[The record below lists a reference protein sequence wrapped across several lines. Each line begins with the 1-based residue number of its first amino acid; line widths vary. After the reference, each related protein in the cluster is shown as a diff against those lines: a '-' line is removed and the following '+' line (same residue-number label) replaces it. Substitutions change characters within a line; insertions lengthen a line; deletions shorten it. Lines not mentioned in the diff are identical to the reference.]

1 MGIINKKIKMNS
13 KQKLNI
19 NIIHKNPCNNFESK
33 QFSNTLNKE
42 IINIYNLQKGSN
54 SNLLIEF
61 ENKEYAIYK
70 PGIGERPLYDFP
82 SGNLY
87 KREYASYIFSLILGW
102 PNIPPT
108 FIVDINPF
116 GHGSIQKII
125 FNKGL
130 NYFDLLND
138 KTNDFFKF
146 SIFDFLINNADRK
159 GGHCILDEENKLWS
173 IDHGVTFH
181 EIFKVRTVMFDVWEK
196 IIPEKIIKEIT
207 KFKSKFNED
216 KNIQNLF
223 KELLSKNEIKAII
236 ERLDLILEI
245 KKLPSINQN
254 DNIPWPLI

>member
-19 NIIHKNPCNNFESK
+19 NIIHENPCNNFESK
-33 QFSNTLNKE
+33 HFLNTLNKE

-196 IIPEKIIKEIT
+196 TISEKIIKEIT

>member
-33 QFSNTLNKE
+33 QFLNTLNKE

-61 ENKEYAIYK
+61 GNKEYAIYK

-196 IIPEKIIKEIT
+196 TISEKIIKEIT

>member
-19 NIIHKNPCNNFESK
+19 NIIHENPCNNFESK
-33 QFSNTLNKE
+33 HFLNTLNKE

-61 ENKEYAIYK
+61 ENK
-70 PGIGERPLYDFP
+70 
-82 SGNLY
+82 
-87 KREYASYIFSLILGW
+87 EYASYIFSLILGW

-196 IIPEKIIKEIT
+196 TISEKIIKEIT

>member
-1 MGIINKKIKMNS
+1 MGIINKKTKMNS

-19 NIIHKNPCNNFESK
+19 TIVHEDPFNYFEAK
-33 QFSNTLNKE
+33 KFLYTLNKK
-42 IINIYNLQKGSN
+42 ITNIYNLQKGTN
-54 SNLLIEF
+54 SNLLLEF
-61 ENKEYAIYK
+61 ENEEYAIYK
-70 PGIGERPLYDFP
+70 PEIGERPLFDFP
-82 SGNLY
+82 SGCLY

-108 FIVDINPF
+108 FIVNIDPY

-130 NYFDLLND
+130 NYFDLLKI

-146 SIFDFLINNADRK
+146 AIFDFLINNADRK

-181 EIFKVRTVMFDVWEK
+181 EIFKVRTVMFDVWEN
-196 IIPEKIIKEIT
+196 IISGKIIKEIT
-207 KFKSKFNED
+207 KLKLKFIND
-216 KNIQNLF
+216 KNIQTLF
-223 KELLSKNEIKAII
+223 KELLSNSEIKAII
-236 ERLDLILEI
+236 ERLDLILET
-245 KKLPSINQN
+245 KKLPPINQN

>member
-1 MGIINKKIKMNS
+1 MGITNKKTKMNS

-19 NIIHKNPCNNFESK
+19 NIIHQNPFNCFESEK
-33 QFSNTLNKE
+33 FSYTLNKK
-42 IINIYNLQKGSN
+42 IKNIYNLQQGTN
-54 SNLLIEF
+54 NNLLLEF
-61 ENKEYAIYK
+61 SNEEYAIYK
-70 PGIGERPLYDFP
+70 PELGERPLYDFP
-82 SGNLY
+82 SGCLY
-87 KREYASYIFSLILGW
+87 KREYASYIFSLLLGW

-108 FIVDINPF
+108 FIVNIDPY

-130 NYFDLLND
+130 NYFDLLKI

-146 SIFDFLINNADRK
+146 AIFDYLINNADRK

-196 IIPEKIIKEIT
+196 IISGNIIKDIT
-207 KFKSKFNED
+207 KLKLKFIND
-216 KNIQNLF
+216 KNIQTLF
-223 KELLSKNEIKAII
+223 KELLSNSEIKAIT
-236 ERLDLILEI
+236 ERLDLILET
-245 KKLPSINQN
+245 KKLPPINQK

>member
-33 QFSNTLNKE
+33 QFLNTLNKE

-181 EIFKVRTVMFDVWEK
+181 EIFKVRTVMFDVWK
-196 IIPEKIIKEIT
+196 KTISEKIIKEIR

>member
-19 NIIHKNPCNNFESK
+19 HIIHKNPCNNFESK

-61 ENKEYAIYK
+61 ANKEYAIYK

-207 KFKSKFNED
+207 KFKSKFIND

-223 KELLSKNEIKAII
+223 KELLSKKEIEAII
-236 ERLDLILEI
+236 ERLNLLLEV
-245 KKLPSINQN
+245 KKLPPINQR
-254 DNIPWPLI
+254 DNVPWPLI

>member
-1 MGIINKKIKMNS
+1 MGIINNKTKMNS
-13 KQKLNI
+13 EQKLNI
-19 NIIHKNPCNNFESK
+19 NIIHKDPYNHYESK
-33 QFSNTLNKE
+33 EFLNTLNKE
-42 IINIYNLQKGSN
+42 IINIYNLQKGTN

-61 ENKEYAIYK
+61 TNKEYAIYK
-70 PGIGERPLYDFP
+70 PKIGERPLYDFP
-82 SGNLY
+82 SGSLY

-108 FIVDINPF
+108 FIVNINHF

-125 FNKGL
+125 FNKGM
-130 NYFDLLND
+130 NYFYLVND
-138 KTNDFFKF
+138 KTYDFFQF

-207 KFKSKFNED
+207 KFKSKFIND

-223 KELLSKNEIKAII
+223 KELLSKKEIEAII
-236 ERLDLILEI
+236 ERLNLILEV
-245 KKLPSINQN
+245 KKLPPINQR
-254 DNIPWPLI
+254 DNVPWPLI

>member
-1 MGIINKKIKMNS
+1 MGIINKKTKMNS

-19 NIIHKNPCNNFESK
+19 NIIHQNPFNCFESEK
-33 QFSNTLNKE
+33 FSYTLNKK
-42 IINIYNLQKGSN
+42 IKNIYNLQQGTN
-54 SNLLIEF
+54 NNLLLEF
-61 ENKEYAIYK
+61 SNEEYAIYK
-70 PGIGERPLYDFP
+70 PELGERPLYDFP
-82 SGNLY
+82 SGCLY
-87 KREYASYIFSLILGW
+87 KREYASYIFSLLLGW

-108 FIVDINPF
+108 FIVNIDPY

-130 NYFDLLND
+130 NYFDLLKI

-146 SIFDFLINNADRK
+146 AIFDYLINNADRK

-196 IIPEKIIKEIT
+196 IISGNIIKDIT
-207 KFKSKFNED
+207 KLKLKFTND
-216 KNIQNLF
+216 KNIQTLF
-223 KELLSKNEIKAII
+223 KELLSNSEIKAIT
-236 ERLDLILEI
+236 ERLDLILET
-245 KKLPSINQN
+245 KRLPPINQK

>member
-1 MGIINKKIKMNS
+1 MNS
-13 KQKLNI
+13 KQNLNI
-19 NIIHKNPCNNFESK
+19 NIIHKDPYNHPGSK
-33 QFSNTLNKE
+33 QFSDTLNKK
-42 IINIYNLQKGSN
+42 IKNIYNLQKGTN
-54 SNLLIEF
+54 SNLLLEF
-61 ENKEYAIYK
+61 TNKEYAIYK
-70 PGIGERPLYDFP
+70 PEIGERPLYDFP
-82 SGNLY
+82 SGCLY
-87 KREYASYIFSLILGW
+87 KREYASYIFSLLLGW

-125 FNKGL
+125 VNQGL
-130 NYFDLLND
+130 NYFDLLSI

-159 GGHCILDEENKLWS
+159 GGHCILDDKNKLWS

-196 IIPEKIIKEIT
+196 IIPEKIINEIT
-207 KFKSKFNED
+207 QLKFKFIND

-223 KELLSKNEIKAII
+223 KELLSKKEIEAII
-236 ERLDLILEI
+236 ERLDLILET
-245 KKLPSINQN
+245 KKLPTINQS

>member
-33 QFSNTLNKE
+33 QFLNTLNKE

-159 GGHCILDEENKLWS
+159 GGHCILDDENKLWS

-196 IIPEKIIKEIT
+196 TISEKIIKEIT

>member
-1 MGIINKKIKMNS
+1 MGIINKKTKMNS

-19 NIIHKNPCNNFESK
+19 NIIHQNPFNCFESEK
-33 QFSNTLNKE
+33 FSYTLNKK
-42 IINIYNLQKGSN
+42 IKNIYNLQQGTN
-54 SNLLIEF
+54 SNLLLEF
-61 ENKEYAIYK
+61 SNEEYAIYK
-70 PGIGERPLYDFP
+70 PELGERPLYDFP
-82 SGNLY
+82 SGCLY
-87 KREYASYIFSLILGW
+87 KREYASYIFSLLLGW

-108 FIVDINPF
+108 FIVNIDPY

-130 NYFDLLND
+130 NYFDLLKI

-146 SIFDFLINNADRK
+146 AIFDYLINNADRK

-196 IIPEKIIKEIT
+196 IISGNIIKDIT
-207 KFKSKFNED
+207 KLKLKFTND
-216 KNIQNLF
+216 KNIQTLF
-223 KELLSKNEIKAII
+223 KELLSNSEIKAIT
-236 ERLDLILEI
+236 ERLDLILET
-245 KKLPSINQN
+245 KRLPPINQK

>member
-33 QFSNTLNKE
+33 QFLNTLNKE

-196 IIPEKIIKEIT
+196 TISEKIIKEIT

>member
-33 QFSNTLNKE
+33 QFLNTLNKE
-42 IINIYNLQKGSN
+42 IINIYNSQKGSN

-61 ENKEYAIYK
+61 PNKEYAIYK

-196 IIPEKIIKEIT
+196 TISEKIIKEIT